1 VEALLAHGVP
11 DLIAEHTILKVALL
25 GEEYSTDCGL
35 FVGLEFIGDL
45 VWSQLMRENQ

>member
-1 VEALLAHGVP
+1 VEVLLACGVP
-11 DLIAEHTILKVALL
+11 DLIAEHVILEVALL

-45 VWSQLMRENQ
+45 VWSQLMGENQ